1 MTHLT
6 QRFRRG
12 STSALWLG
20 APVIAL
26 VAACGA
32 ASTPAATSGA
42 GTGTGSGPMTITAKQ
57 TSLGSVLTGPNGDTL
72 YTLLSSSGTPIPCT
86 GACATAWP
94 PLTAAAGASIQA
106 GSGVSATLAVSTGA
120 TQVSADGT
128 PLYYFS
134 GDTAPGQ
141 VNGQDL
147 KSFGGT
153 WFAIQASGQPVS
165 AASASTPGSAATPT
179 PTPSSGNPYGY

>member
-20 APVIAL
+20 VPVIAL

-42 GTGTGSGPMTITAKQ
+42 GAGGGPMTITATQ

-72 YTLLSSSGTPIPCT
+72 YTLLSAAGTPIPCT

-94 PLTAAAGASIQA
+94 PLTASAGASIQA
-106 GSGVSATLAVSTGA
+106 GSGVSATLAVDTSA
-120 TQVSADGT
+120 TQVSADGK

-141 VNGQDL
+141 VNGQAL

-153 WFAIQASGQPVS
+153 WYALQASGQPAS

-179 PTPSSGNPYGY
+179 PTPSAGNPYGY